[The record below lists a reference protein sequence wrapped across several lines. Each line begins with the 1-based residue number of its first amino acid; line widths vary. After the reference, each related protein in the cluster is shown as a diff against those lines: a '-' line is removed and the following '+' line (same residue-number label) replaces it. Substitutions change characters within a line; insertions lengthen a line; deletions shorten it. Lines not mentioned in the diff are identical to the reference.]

1 MAVKTKEEIMNQL
14 NQIIGDN
21 DSDEVLGFMTDISDT
36 LGDNSAAQRVS
47 QLEQQLIDKDKEWRK
62 RYKDAFFS
70 KPDDSL
76 DDDDDDKTPRTFED
90 LFTTK

>member
-62 RYKDAFFS
+62 KYKDAFFS